1 MKDIISILLLTILCH
16 TAALG
21 QDASGNRRKII
32 NMVLLQSHVKA
43 NADIYSR
50 NTNTYAITSASQAAQ
65 QGFRSSGAIPRYCLA
80 KGAVI
85 CRLEEYVQLHSP
97 FKLNIGVGGE

>member
-1 MKDIISILLLTILCH
+1 MKKLVLILLLFGLH
-16 TAALG
+16 SAAVSA
-21 QDASGNRRKII
+21 QDSSANKRKVIA
-32 NMVLLQSHVKA
+32 MLLEQSHTKL
-43 NADIYSR
+43 NAEGHDHLIGV
-50 NTNTYAITSASQAAQ
+50 AAQ
-65 QGFRSSGAIPRYCLA
+65 PSAQLAFRSVAPIPRYCLA

>member
-1 MKDIISILLLTILCH
+1 MKNLILILLLHSTCSFI
-16 TAALG
+16 ALA
-21 QDASGNRRKII
+21 QDATVKRKKII
-32 NMVLLQSHVKA
+32 EMVLHQSR
-43 NADIYSR
+43 IR
-50 NTNTYAITSASQAAQ
+50 TNTESYKHATNIYAITTGASPAP
-65 QGFRSSGAIPRYCLA
+65 QGFRTTSTIPKYCLA